1 MYNSREKGKKSGDL
15 ALVWIGADRGRV
27 ATEINGLELCGI
39 NPRILGCFRCVR
51 RRNKTYNKKKRF
63 LSSSGKFVVLEDRLH
78 FVLKGHAS
86 RHISDVLTITHSLR
100 AVTSL

>member
-1 MYNSREKGKKSGDL
+1 MYNSREKGTKSGDL

-51 RRNKTYNKKKRF
+51 RRNKTYNKKNDFFRALGN
-63 LSSSGKFVVLEDRLH
+63 LSF
-78 FVLKGHAS
+78 
-86 RHISDVLTITHSLR
+86 
-100 AVTSL
+100 

>member
-1 MYNSREKGKKSGDL
+1 MYNSREKGTKSGDL

-51 RRNKTYNKKKRF
+51 RRNKTYNKKTISFELWEICRSRRPPTF
-63 LSSSGKFVVLEDRLH
+63 CF
-78 FVLKGHAS
+78 KGPCVEAN
-86 RHISDVLTITHSLR
+86 
-100 AVTSL
+100 